1 MNVFYL
7 SFRTSEDP
15 TRFKTISALPLGEPN
30 IDTACRTKSPLAG
43 VAIPPNFDLGGIR
56 LPPNVKQFISFAKR
70 SLMRKRMYQ
79 DFVFSISKFIK
90 NEMSSRIF
98 GMDKI
103 PLRHFSTSFA
113 GAKTTI
119 SFRSLTILLVTTLK
133 TSKTFIVSK
142 FWMNF
147 MTDGRLQPQDFDRH
161 SIFAA
166 VSSCFLSEV
175 QCRATRSRKACRR
188 EKRFAFL

>member
-1 MNVFYL
+1 MRFVTIRGVNGGVNVTFIGGAPPPKYKTE
-7 SFRTSEDP
+7 SFISIFEMPFPLYPSESLIL
-15 TRFKTISALPLGEPN
+15 TRLA
-30 IDTACRTKSPLAG
+30 ARSPPSPGWQYPQIL
-43 VAIPPNFDLGGIR
+43 IWGGIR

-142 FWMNF
+142 F
-147 MTDGRLQPQDFDRH
+147 
-161 SIFAA
+161 
-166 VSSCFLSEV
+166 
-175 QCRATRSRKACRR
+175 
-188 EKRFAFL
+188 

>member
-1 MNVFYL
+1 
-7 SFRTSEDP
+7 
-15 TRFKTISALPLGEPN
+15 
-30 IDTACRTKSPLAG
+30 
-43 VAIPPNFDLGGIR
+43 
-56 LPPNVKQFISFAKR
+56 
-70 SLMRKRMYQ
+70 MRKRMYQ

-133 TSKTFIVSK
+133 TSRTFIVSK

-161 SIFAA
+161 SIFATI
-166 VSSCFLSEV
+166 SSCFLSEV
-175 QCRATRSRKACRR
+175 Q
-188 EKRFAFL
+188 

>member
-1 MNVFYL
+1 MSSTLASVRVKTLHASKPFPFYP
-7 SFRTSEDP
+7 SESLIL
-15 TRFKTISALPLGEPN
+15 TRLAARSP
-30 IDTACRTKSPLAG
+30 PLAG

-79 DFVFSISKFIK
+79 DFVFSISRFIK

-103 PLRHFSTSFA
+103 PLRYFSTSFA

-133 TSKTFIVSK
+133 TSRTFIVSK

-161 SIFAA
+161 SIFATI
-166 VSSCFLSEV
+166 SSCFLSEV
-175 QCRATRSRKACRR
+175 Q
-188 EKRFAFL
+188 